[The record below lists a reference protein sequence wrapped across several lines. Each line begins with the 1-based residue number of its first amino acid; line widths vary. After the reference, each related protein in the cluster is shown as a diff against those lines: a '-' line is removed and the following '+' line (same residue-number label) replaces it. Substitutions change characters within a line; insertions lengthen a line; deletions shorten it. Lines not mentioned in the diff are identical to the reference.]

1 MSQKTTH
8 TSTVE
13 VLTLPTKSLRVNPNL
28 NKVPMLG
35 TVATSL
41 MSGKTATARQAGA
54 DLSAERDALWASLS
68 RDGIIEPIKAH
79 LGSDGIYIVDD
90 GRHRLEWALSNEAE
104 TVPVIV
110 VTEAQGSALVES
122 TVIGRRHWTKG
133 QRAYLGVLLHP
144 EVAGCTRGQP
154 KKISDSVGILSAT
167 DLAERLGVSPD
178 VVHQA
183 AELYRKF
190 HAPSAKD
197 DSAEA
202 IEAASLKERY
212 EITIW
217 QGCGL
222 GAVLAGIGGGQS
234 TLDKPRPESGFHGLE
249 KPLASLGRF
258 AGLYVKWDADEKA
271 KAMRLMVT
279 RFKADM
285 SPDFRLALSEALAAA
300 EA

>member
-1 MSQKTTH
+1 MSQPKN
-8 TSTVE
+8 TVE
-13 VLTLPTKSLRVNPNL
+13 VLNLPATALRVNPNL
-28 NKVPMLG
+28 NKVPMIG

-41 MSGKTATARQAGA
+41 MGGKTATARQAGA
-54 DLSAERDALWASLS
+54 DLSAERDALWQSLT
-68 RDGIIEPIKAH
+68 RDGIIEPLKAH
-79 LGSDGIYIVDD
+79 LAADGTYIVDD
-90 GRHRLEWALSNEAE
+90 GRHRLEWALSNGAE
-104 TVPVIV
+104 IVPVIV

-133 QRAYLGVLLHP
+133 QRAYLGLLLHP
-144 EVAGCTRGQP
+144 EVAGIGRGGDRRSKDQT
-154 KKISDSVGILSAT
+154 DSVGLNAH

-183 AELYRKF
+183 AELYRIF
-190 HAPSAKD
+190 HAPSSKAG
-197 DSAEA
+197 SAEA

-222 GAVLAGIGGGQS
+222 GAVLAGIGGGQA
-234 TLDKPRPESGFHGLE
+234 TIDKPRPESGFHGLE

-258 AGLYVKWDADEKA
+258 AGLYIKWDAEEKA

-285 SPDFRLALSEALAAA
+285 SADFRLALSEALAAA
-300 EA
+300 DA

>member
-1 MSQKTTH
+1 MSQTTP
-8 TSTVE
+8 TSATVE
-13 VLTLPTKSLRVNPNL
+13 VLTLPTTSLRVNPNL

-41 MSGKTATARQAGA
+41 MAGKTANARQAGA
-54 DLSAERDALWASLS
+54 DLSAEKDALWASLS

-79 LGSDGIYIVDD
+79 VAADGSYIVDD
-90 GRHRLEWALSNEAE
+90 GRHRLEWALSNGAE

-144 EVAGCTRGQP
+144 EVAGVTKGQP
-154 KKISDSVGILSAT
+154 KKTDSVGLNAH

-190 HAPSAKD
+190 YAPSAKD
-197 DSAEA
+197 GSAEA
-202 IEAASLKERY
+202 IEAASLKDRY
-212 EITIW
+212 EMTIW

-234 TLDKPRPESGFHGLE
+234 TIDKPRPESGFHGLE

-258 AGLYVKWDADEKA
+258 ANLYVKWDAEEKA